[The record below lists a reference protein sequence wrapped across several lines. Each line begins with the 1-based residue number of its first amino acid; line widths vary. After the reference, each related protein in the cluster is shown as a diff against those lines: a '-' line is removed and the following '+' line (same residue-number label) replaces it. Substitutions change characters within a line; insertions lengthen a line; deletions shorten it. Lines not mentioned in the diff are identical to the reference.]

1 MFNKNANLLSKSIL
15 QDKNLTLRE
24 KFVFSRICLFDEFS
38 ESAKETAKHLGL
50 KESAVMRAKRNLE
63 QNGYIKC
70 VKNNG
75 RGKTYVVDK
84 KGGKNGRG

>member
-38 ESAKETAKHLGL
+38 
-50 KESAVMRAKRNLE
+50 ESAVMRAKRNLE